1 MNVLVVSGNI
11 GKDAVVRKAGE
22 QSVAGFS
29 LAMKSGYGDKAQ
41 TIWLDCSLW
50 GKQAESG
57 LVQYLKKGQ
66 FVVLSGELGTREHE
80 GKTYLTLRVNDVTLG
95 GKPEQSS
102 QQPQQQ
108 PQQMQQL
115 PTQGFANPNGMQQP
129 QQGYQQVHQSGYDNQ
144 VAANHQNRQP
154 PQGYQGQ
161 MPQQQPQQWQQNQ
174 QWQQQGA
181 PDFSDDDIAF

>member
-1 MNVLVVSGNI
+1 MNLLCVSGNL
-11 GKDAVVRKAGE
+11 GKDAVVRKAGD

-80 GKTYLTLRVNDVTLG
+80 GKTYLTLRVANVTLG
-95 GKPEQSS
+95 GKSDSAPA
-102 QQPQQQ
+102 QQPTQQQ
-108 PQQMQQL
+108 YQQQQHGYNQAPQQPVYNQAPKQQVQH
-115 PTQGFANPNGMQQP
+115 PAEQP
-129 QQGYQQVHQSGYDNQ
+129 QY
-144 VAANHQNRQP
+144 
-154 PQGYQGQ
+154 
-161 MPQQQPQQWQQNQ
+161 
-174 QWQQQGA
+174 
-181 PDFSDDDIAF
+181 FEDDIPF

>member
-11 GKDAVVRKAGE
+11 GKDAVVRKAGD

-29 LAMKSGYGDKAQ
+29 LAMKSGYGEKAQ

-95 GKPEQSS
+95 GKSEQSN

-108 PQQMQQL
+108 QQQQPQRQ
-115 PTQGFANPNGMQQP
+115 AQQP
-129 QQGYQQVHQSGYDNQ
+129 QQGYQQPMPQQ
-144 VAANHQNRQP
+144 MQPQQNRQP

-161 MPQQQPQQWQQNQ
+161 MPQQQFAQPQYQN
-174 QWQQQGA
+174 
-181 PDFSDDDIAF
+181 FDDDQPF

>member
-1 MNVLVVSGNI
+1 MNCLCVSGNI

-29 LAMKSGYGDKAQ
+29 LAMKSGYGEKAQ

-95 GKPEQSS
+95 GKSEQTNQQ

-108 PQQMQQL
+108 
-115 PTQGFANPNGMQQP
+115 AQQP
-129 QQGYQQVHQSGYDNQ
+129 YNYNQQSPTSQHGYQQSMQPQ
-144 VAANHQNRQP
+144 QNRQP

-161 MPQQQPQQWQQNQ
+161 MPQQQFAPQQYQNFDEDQ
-174 QWQQQGA
+174 
-181 PDFSDDDIAF
+181 PF

>member
-11 GKDAVVRKAGE
+11 GKDAVVRKAGD

-95 GKPEQSS
+95 GKSEQSN

-108 PQQMQQL
+108 QPQRQ
-115 PTQGFANPNGMQQP
+115 AQQP
-129 QQGYQQVHQSGYDNQ
+129 QQGYQQ
-144 VAANHQNRQP
+144 P
-154 PQGYQGQ
+154 MPQQ
-161 MPQQQPQQWQQNQ
+161 QQQPQQYDNYGRPIQQM
-174 QWQQQGA
+174 
-181 PDFSDDDIAF
+181 PDFNQPF

>member
-1 MNVLVVSGNI
+1 MNCLCVSGNI
-11 GKDAVVRKAGE
+11 GKDAVVRKTGDV
-22 QSVAGFS
+22 SVAGFS
-29 LAMKSGYGDKAQ
+29 LAMKSGYGEKAQ

-95 GKPEQSS
+95 GKSEQSN

-108 PQQMQQL
+108 
-115 PTQGFANPNGMQQP
+115 QQP
-129 QQGYQQVHQSGYDNQ
+129 QRQAPQGYQQPMQQQQH
-144 VAANHQNRQP
+144 RQP

-161 MPQQQPQQWQQNQ
+161 MPQQQFAPQPQYQNFDEDQ
-174 QWQQQGA
+174 
-181 PDFSDDDIAF
+181 PF

>member
-1 MNVLVVSGNI
+1 MNCLVISGNI
-11 GKDAVVRKAGE
+11 GKDAVKRDAGGTA
-22 QSVAGFS
+22 VVGFS

-95 GKPEQSS
+95 GNSEQSNQQP

-108 PQQMQQL
+108 RQA
-115 PTQGFANPNGMQQP
+115 T
-129 QQGYQQVHQSGYDNQ
+129 QQGYQQPM
-144 VAANHQNRQP
+144 QP
-154 PQGYQGQ
+154 Q
-161 MPQQQPQQWQQNQ
+161 QQQPQQYDNYGRPLQQ
-174 QWQQQGA
+174 A
-181 PDFSDDDIAF
+181 PDFSNPQNW

>member
-29 LAMKSGYGDKAQ
+29 LAMKSGYGEKAQ

-95 GKPEQSS
+95 GKSEQSN

-108 PQQMQQL
+108 PQRQ
-115 PTQGFANPNGMQQP
+115 AQQP
-129 QQGYQQVHQSGYDNQ
+129 QHGYQQPMPQQMQPQQYDNYGRPIQ
-144 VAANHQNRQP
+144 
-154 PQGYQGQ
+154 Q
-161 MPQQQPQQWQQNQ
+161 MPQQRPQQRSQLEQQ
-174 QWQQQGA
+174 
-181 PDFSDDDIAF
+181 PHEFHDDIPF

>member
-1 MNVLVVSGNI
+1 MNVLTVSGNL
-11 GKDAVVRKAGE
+11 GKDAVVRKAGD

-29 LAMKSGYGDKAQ
+29 IAMKSGYGEKAQ

-80 GKTYLTLRVNDVTLG
+80 GKTYLTLRVASVTLG
-95 GKPEQSS
+95 GKSEAQPAQQP

-108 PQQMQQL
+108 AYNQAPR
-115 PTQGFANPNGMQQP
+115 PA
-129 QQGYQQVHQSGYDNQ
+129 QSQYNQ
-144 VAANHQNRQP
+144 A
-154 PQGYQGQ
+154 
-161 MPQQQPQQWQQNQ
+161 PQQQYNQ
-174 QWQQQGA
+174 QQFDPNL
-181 PDFSDDDIAF
+181 PDF

>member
-29 LAMKSGYGDKAQ
+29 LAMKSGYGEKAQ

-95 GKPEQSS
+95 GKSEQSN
-102 QQPQQQ
+102 QQTQQQ
-108 PQQMQQL
+108 PQRQ
-115 PTQGFANPNGMQQP
+115 AQQP
-129 QQGYQQVHQSGYDNQ
+129 QQGYQQ
-144 VAANHQNRQP
+144 P
-154 PQGYQGQ
+154 
-161 MPQQQPQQWQQNQ
+161 MQQPQQPQQYDNYGRPIQ
-174 QWQQQGA
+174 QM
-181 PDFSDDDIAF
+181 PDFNQPQF

>member
-29 LAMKSGYGDKAQ
+29 LAMKSGYGEKAQ

-95 GKPEQSS
+95 GKSEQSN

-108 PQQMQQL
+108 QPQRQAQQQAM
-115 PTQGFANPNGMQQP
+115 PAWGVNATNTTATQQP
-129 QQGYQQVHQSGYDNQ
+129 M
-144 VAANHQNRQP
+144 
-154 PQGYQGQ
+154 PQ
-161 MPQQQPQQWQQNQ
+161 QQQPQQYDNYGRPIQQM
-174 QWQQQGA
+174 
-181 PDFSDDDIAF
+181 PDFNQSPF

>member
-29 LAMKSGYGDKAQ
+29 LAMKSGYGEKAQ

-95 GKPEQSS
+95 GKSEQSS

-108 PQQMQQL
+108 QQPQRQ
-115 PTQGFANPNGMQQP
+115 AQQP
-129 QQGYQQVHQSGYDNQ
+129 QQGYQQ
-144 VAANHQNRQP
+144 P
-154 PQGYQGQ
+154 
-161 MPQQQPQQWQQNQ
+161 MPQQMQPQQYDNYGRPIQQM
-174 QWQQQGA
+174 
-181 PDFSDDDIAF
+181 PDFNQPF

>member
-1 MNVLVVSGNI
+1 MNVLTVSGNI
-11 GKDAVVRKAGE
+11 GKDAVVRKAGG

-29 LAMKSGYGDKAQ
+29 VAMKSGYGDKAQ

-95 GKPEQSS
+95 GKSEQSN

-108 PQQMQQL
+108 PQRQV
-115 PTQGFANPNGMQQP
+115 
-129 QQGYQQVHQSGYDNQ
+129 QGYQQD
-144 VAANHQNRQP
+144 
-154 PQGYQGQ
+154 PQGYPVQQ
-161 MPQQQPQQWQQNQ
+161 KQPMPQQM
-174 QWQQQGA
+174 QQQQYDNCGRPIQQM
-181 PDFSDDDIAF
+181 PDFNQPPF

>member
-29 LAMKSGYGDKAQ
+29 LAMKSGYGEKAQ

-95 GKPEQSS
+95 GKSEQSN
-102 QQPQQQ
+102 QQPQPQRQVQGYQQ
-108 PQQMQQL
+108 DPQGYPVQQKQPMPQQMQQ
-115 PTQGFANPNGMQQP
+115 QQ
-129 QQGYQQVHQSGYDNQ
+129 YDNYGRPIQ
-144 VAANHQNRQP
+144 
-154 PQGYQGQ
+154 Q
-161 MPQQQPQQWQQNQ
+161 MPDFNNPQ
-174 QWQQQGA
+174 
-181 PDFSDDDIAF
+181 F